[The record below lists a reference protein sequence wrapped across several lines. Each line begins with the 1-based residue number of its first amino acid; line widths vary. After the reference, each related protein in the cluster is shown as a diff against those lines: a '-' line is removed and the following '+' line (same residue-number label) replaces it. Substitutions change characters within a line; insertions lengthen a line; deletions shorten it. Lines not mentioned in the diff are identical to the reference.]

1 MSDIL
6 GKILESMV
14 RKVDAGHRSEPDQF
28 HVAAHKLRRGLALS
42 LELDDDRDRY
52 TLTLSRSGINPS
64 DEEVAICCAALQIG
78 GAFAQVRRG
87 RYYRKGSPII
97 YAARLSWPRMKQSTL
112 LEKNNG
118 S

>member
-14 RKVDAGHRSEPDQF
+14 RKVEAGKRSEPQMF
-28 HVAAHKLRRGLALS
+28 HVATHKLARGLTLS
-42 LELDDDRDRY
+42 LELSDGRY
-52 TLTLSRSGINPS
+52 TLTLSRVGINPS
-64 DEEVAICCAALQIG
+64 ADEIRVCSEALQIG
-78 GAFAQVRRG
+78 DGDGARLRLG

-97 YAARLSWPRMKQSTL
+97 YAARLWWPRLKQSTL